1 MTSSRSTSVLPL
13 KCSEIAADPTS
24 NSGPCDENLGW
35 QAHVDS
41 AITPAMAQPAKP
53 DAETREHLLGVL
65 SHFIARSGDAPFL
78 VEPVAPGEK
87 NFPEPW
93 APTRAG
99 VQLLLRRLA
108 WHASAVPGVG
118 VDRAVGAKN
127 EREIV
132 VEDKTAGAPPTERK
146 PATRCELVEV
156 HKDKA
161 VFALGFVGNDDVVGT
176 LAHEIGMI
184 YAVTHRPDEPDPYRT
199 AEPPV
204 ISVDHDHDPELGS
217 IAAVYVGLG
226 VLAANAAYQQYSRAG
241 VFNGAYEPLEYDVLK
256 AGALPMSSL
265 AYLLAVQ
272 AVVRGTDEAPK
283 ALKPPQ
289 RDEVEQWI
297 DVLEDERDELRVRL
311 GISSADRASDEQR
324 RVERFADAEAVVEE
338 EPRSAKN
345 AFRWHTHRGG
355 VGMLLGLACGVGAAV
370 TFGSAQ
376 GLGLMLLGGGVGHV
390 VGRFVSVPRCSAC
403 ATIVAKTST
412 GCRKCGARLRGD
424 ISSLSQRLE
433 AEERLEHQAP
443 AQTETE

>member
-1 MTSSRSTSVLPL
+1 
-13 KCSEIAADPTS
+13 
-24 NSGPCDENLGW
+24 
-35 QAHVDS
+35 
-41 AITPAMAQPAKP
+41 MATPAKP
-53 DAETREHLLGVL
+53 DTETREHLLDVLADFVSRTGV
-65 SHFIARSGDAPFL
+65 APLL
-78 VEPVAPGEK
+78 VEPVVPGEK

-108 WHASAVPGVG
+108 WHASSVAGVG
-118 VDRAVGAKN
+118 VDRAVGAAS

-132 VEDKTAGAPPTERK
+132 VEDRSAGAPPTERK
-146 PATRCELVEV
+146 PATRCELLEV

-161 VFALGFVGNDDVVGT
+161 VFVLGFVGNDDVVGT
-176 LAHEIGMI
+176 LAHEIGMM

-204 ISVDHDHDPELGS
+204 ISVDHDRDPERGS
-217 IAAVYVGLG
+217 IASVYLGLG

-297 DVLEDERDELRVRL
+297 DVLEDERDELLARL
-311 GISSADRASDEQR
+311 GISATEVSASESAAVEEKARR
-324 RVERFADAEAVVEE
+324 RVERFADAEAVVED

-390 VGRFVSVPRCSAC
+390 IGRFVNVPRCSAC
-403 ATIVAKTST
+403 ATIVRADST

-433 AEERLEHQAP
+433 AEERLEPP
-443 AQTETE
+443 ANAQVGRESHDSETDSAV